1 MAGIVLP
8 NGMTPDGERSILSG
22 QPQVVDIGQVMAQVA
37 ADVCAKILNEGFQPS
52 FDEAIE
58 PYKNRIEAL
67 EREVEELKAQLKY
80 DTPEEW
86 ESTK

>member
-1 MAGIVLP
+1 MSGIVLP
-8 NGMTPDGERSILSG
+8 NGMTPDGERNLFSG

-58 PYKNRIEAL
+58 PYKKRIEEL
-67 EREVEELKAQLKY
+67 EAKVERL
-80 DTPEEW
+80 
-86 ESTK
+86 ESKLNKLENK

>member
-1 MAGIVLP
+1 MSLILP
-8 NGMTPDGERSILSG
+8 NGVAPDGEKKIVQDG
-22 QPQVVDIGQVMAQVA
+22 GMVDIGQVMAQVA
-37 ADVCAKILNEGFQPS
+37 ADVCAKILNKGFQPS

-58 PYKNRIEAL
+58 PYKKRIEAL

>member
-1 MAGIVLP
+1 MSGIVLP
-8 NGMTPDGERSILSG
+8 NGMTPDGERNLFSG

-58 PYKNRIEAL
+58 PYKKRIEEL
-67 EREVEELKAQLKY
+67 EAKVETLEEQLNASNLRNR
-80 DTPEEW
+80 PM
-86 ESTK
+86 S

>member
-1 MAGIVLP
+1 MSGIVLP
-8 NGMTPDGERSILSG
+8 NGMTPDGERNLFSG

-58 PYKNRIEAL
+58 PYKKRIEEL
-67 EREVEELKAQLKY
+67 EAKVETLEEQLNVSNLRNR
-80 DTPEEW
+80 PM
-86 ESTK
+86 S